1 MGALIPSLLTMSPHS
16 MPLALLMC
24 LAIAASSA
32 IAGDDDLIKVQHTPS
47 GSSASD
53 VSVNELELVQEPT
66 YDFDDFVT
74 AVSNTAD
81 EAAKHTGKHK
91 LQQQQQQQS
100 SGDYAQNQYMAVI
113 SLTKERKQK
122 SAAFLSENDLKPKPK
137 KAKKVTKP
145 VDTRKDA
152 MAAVDDAL

>member
-1 MGALIPSLLTMSPHS
+1 MSPHS

-53 VSVNELELVQEPT
+53 VSVNELELVEEPT

-81 EAAKHTGKHK
+81 EAAKHTGKQK
-91 LQQQQQQQS
+91 LLKFLLPCKTYREAETS
-100 SGDYAQNQYMAVI
+100 EA
-113 SLTKERKQK
+113 EE
-122 SAAFLSENDLKPKPK
+122 AA
-137 KAKKVTKP
+137 AGIW
-145 VDTRKDA
+145 
-152 MAAVDDAL
+152 